1 MRSPRTDVEFDAQW
15 ERRWRRLAL
24 NFVIIAAAFGFGF
37 LADKLGIRSLGPIIF
52 VVVAIIIFHSGALIL
67 SGLYHLFRHR
77 PR

>member
-1 MRSPRTDVEFDAQW
+1 MSSLRSDAEFRAQR
-15 ERRWRRLAL
+15 ERLWRRLTL
-24 NFVIIAAAFGFGF
+24 NFLIIAAAFGVGL

-52 VVVAIIIFHSGALIL
+52 VVVAIIIFHSGAQIL